1 MGHGRERDFSP
12 AGLCNWTARRGGA
25 QRGTED
31 LEARG
36 KVASLRDR
44 KNFTLLVLGVCG
56 GRWQEGLAEKGDH
69 SKSRHVLLGPVK
81 ESGCIQRSGKP
92 LRR

>member
-1 MGHGRERDFSP
+1 MGGREISVQLAFVTGQL
-12 AGLCNWTARRGGA
+12 AEEGLRGTS
-25 QRGTED
+25 TED

-69 SKSRHVLLGPVK
+69 SKSRHVHLGPVK